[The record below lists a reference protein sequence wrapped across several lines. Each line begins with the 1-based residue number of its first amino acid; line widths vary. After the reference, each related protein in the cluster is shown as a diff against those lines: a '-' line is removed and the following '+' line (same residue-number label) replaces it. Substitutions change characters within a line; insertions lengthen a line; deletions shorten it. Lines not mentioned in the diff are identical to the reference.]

1 MRQRIAEAK
10 RWTSIADRDL
20 AGAKRMLESDMPDL
34 AVYHYHQ
41 AAEKYLK
48 AFLSLHGEP
57 LRKSHDIAALLLKC
71 ASIDRSFPIP
81 SNVDDVDEMTQ
92 FATKFRYP
100 NEEEVDF
107 PDTKEIDIAQ
117 KLSEEIQNIVNEK
130 LSVFEASVPPPG

>member
-1 MRQRIAEAK
+1 MRQRIANAK
-10 RWTSIADRDL
+10 RWTAIAERDL
-20 AGAKRMLESDMPDL
+20 AGAKRMLESRMPDL

-48 AFLSLHGEP
+48 AFLTAHGEP
-57 LRKSHDIAALLLKC
+57 LRKSHDIAALLLRC
-71 ASIDRSFPIP
+71 ASIDHSFATL

-107 PDTKEIDIAQ
+107 PDTQEVEIAQ
-117 KLSEEIQNIVNEK
+117 KLSDEIQNIVNEK
-130 LSVFEASVPPPG
+130 LNVFEASVPPPG